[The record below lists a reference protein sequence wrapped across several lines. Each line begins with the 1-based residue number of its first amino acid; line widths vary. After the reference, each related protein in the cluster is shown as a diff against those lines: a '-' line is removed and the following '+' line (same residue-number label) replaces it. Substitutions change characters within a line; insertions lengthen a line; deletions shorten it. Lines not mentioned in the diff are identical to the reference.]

1 MAEIFPFR
9 GIRYGHDPLQAV
21 VAPPYDVIS
30 PDEQAALYE
39 KHPRNVVRL
48 ILGREP
54 NWHANAARL
63 FQEWLSDGTLTAD
76 EAPAVYVY
84 RQTFSDPLTGHPAPE
99 RLGLVC
105 LLRLEEYET
114 GKVLPHENTL
124 TQARADRLELLRAS
138 RANFESIYG
147 LYGDPDRAVESFLL
161 EYADREN
168 PLLFVQDAI
177 GSSHTIE
184 RLADESAVAILQNL
198 LADKPVFIADGH
210 HRYETSLAYR
220 RELGPIPADHPANF
234 ILVTLTALEDEG
246 LLVLPTHRLVRGA
259 DENAVARLPESLAP
273 EFRVEAA
280 DAKTLDAAIAEK
292 AAQGQK
298 AIGIVL
304 GENRAWLATL
314 TGEPG
319 ELVPDALSPAS
330 KSLDVTLL
338 HALILEKRLGIGA
351 DALAA
356 GAQVAYTR
364 DALEAAQRV
373 AADEFQAAFVL
384 GRPTV
389 ADMEAVSRAGE
400 KMPQKSTFFFP
411 KLLSG
416 LLLRGFDV
424 SE

>member
-1 MAEIFPFR
+1 MAQIFPFR
-9 GIRYGHDPLQAV
+9 GIRYGRDSLEAV

-30 PDEQAALYE
+30 PDEQAALYAQ
-39 KHPRNVVRL
+39 HPRNVVRL
-48 ILGREP
+48 ILGRED
-54 NWHANAARL
+54 NWYANAAHL
-63 FQEWLSDGTLTAD
+63 FHEWLSDGALTTD
-76 EAPAVYVY
+76 DSPAVYVY
-84 RQTFSDPLTGHPAPE
+84 RQTFADPLTGQTAPE
-99 RLGLVC
+99 RIGLVC

-114 GKVLPHENTL
+114 GIVLPHENTL
-124 TQARADRLELLRAS
+124 TKARADRLELLRAT

-161 EYADREN
+161 EYADRDL
-168 PLLFVQDAI
+168 PQLFVADAI

-184 RLADESAVAILQNL
+184 RLADESAVAVLQNL

-246 LLVLPTHRLVRGA
+246 LLVLPTHRLIRGA
-259 DENAVARLPESLAP
+259 DADAVARLPESLAP
-273 EFRVEAA
+273 EFTVEAA
-280 DAKTLDAAIAEK
+280 DAGALDAAIAEK

-304 GENRAWLATL
+304 GENRALLATL
-314 TGEPG
+314 TGDPAELIPG
-319 ELVPDALSPAS
+319 ALSPAS

-364 DALEAAQRV
+364 DASEAARRV
-373 AADEFQAAFVL
+373 ADGEFQAAFLL

-389 ADMEAVSRAGE
+389 AEMEAVSRAGE
-400 KMPQKSTFFFP
+400 KMPQKSTFFYP

-416 LLLRGFDV
+416 LLLRGFEQ
-424 SE
+424 S